1 VVRRDG
7 LLGGL
12 RVARRSATG
21 FAVQAAAA
29 VVFAA
34 LAAALGGLAASTA
47 QAADVAVSAS
57 VDRDKPHVNESFTYT
72 LRAEGQV
79 RGDPDVA
86 PLEQKFDVLQS
97 TTSTRIQ
104 IVNGQAAQVSEWI
117 FQLMPRE
124 AGPVTIPPIE
134 LAGAF
139 SNEVKLEVLPSDA
152 ARDAPSDIFM
162 EVEADPTT
170 AYVQSQVVYTMRLFV
185 GVGTGRASITPPE
198 IGGGEAIVERLGED
212 RQYQTTRGG
221 RGFVVHERRY
231 AIFPQKAGLLTV
243 GPASFEAMIMPNR
256 GFSRIQRFRSGTIE
270 VDVKPAVAPPPEFP
284 NAAWLPARAVTLSES
299 WSEAPE
305 KLAVGVPVTRTLT
318 IEAKGLL
325 ETQLPA
331 VEVPNAGG
339 IRAYPDQPDLDRR
352 AEADGLVA
360 QRTERYAVLAQTPGE
375 VQLPAVRLPWFD
387 VAAGQ
392 WRVAELSART
402 ITVAPGAQ
410 EPQAPKTAPAAPVP
424 SEAPLAE
431 PPSRGLLWPLATG
444 LLALAWLVTA
454 ALWWRARS
462 MRTVGS
468 GAGAAGMRE
477 AVPAKKGR
485 AAGGRARAAEKAL
498 RDACLR
504 NDAEAARDRL
514 LDWAALTFTEAPPRS
529 LGALAQRSS
538 PALAAA
544 IEALEGKLYGR
555 AGTEWD
561 GAALAAALAERGSAE
576 RRGRGRSD
584 DPLLPLYR

>member
-1 VVRRDG
+1 LVRGRAPSAC
-7 LLGGL
+7 LLGGIAL
-12 RVARRSATG
+12 LGVAMLLAG
-21 FAVQAAAA
+21 ALGV
-29 VVFAA
+29 
-34 LAAALGGLAASTA
+34 LAAPPA
-47 QAADVAVSAS
+47 QAAGVAVTAS

-79 RGDPDVA
+79 RGDPDVTA
-86 PLEQKFDVLQS
+86 LEQQFDVLQS

-104 IVNGQAAQVSEWI
+104 IVDGQAAQVSEWI

-124 AGPVTIPPIE
+124 AGAVTIPPIE

-139 SNEVKLEVLPSDA
+139 SNEVKLEVLPSNA
-152 ARDAPSDIFM
+152 ARDAPADIFM

-243 GPASFEAMIMPNR
+243 GPASFEAMVMPNR
-256 GFSRIQRFRSGTIE
+256 GFSRIQRFRSGTLEIM
-270 VDVKPAVAPPPEFP
+270 VNPAVAPPPEFP
-284 NAAWLPARAVTLSES
+284 NAAWLPARAVTLHES

-331 VEVPNAGG
+331 IEVPQADG
-339 IRAYPDQPDLDRR
+339 IREYPDQPELDRR
-352 AEADGLVA
+352 AEADGLTA

-375 VQLPAVRLPWFD
+375 AQLPAVRLPWFD
-387 VAAGQ
+387 VIGGQ
-392 WRVAELSART
+392 WRVAELPARAL
-402 ITVAPGAQ
+402 TVAPGAQ
-410 EPQAPKTAPAAPVP
+410 EPPAPKAAPGEPV
-424 SEAPLAE
+424 AAAIPLEQSSKPA
-431 PPSRGLLWPLATG
+431 LLWPLVTG
-444 LLALAWLVTA
+444 LLALAWLATA
-454 ALWWRARS
+454 GLWWRARRARS
-462 MRTVGS
+462 AAPSS
-468 GAGAAGMRE
+468 GVAGAA
-477 AVPAKKGR
+477 
-485 AAGGRARAAEKAL
+485 AAAAATTQAARPGGRGLEKAL

-504 NDAEAARDRL
+504 NDAEAARERL
-514 LDWAALTFTEAPPRS
+514 LEWAAWRFADAPPRS
-529 LGALAQRSS
+529 LGALAQRCE
-538 PALAAA
+538 PALEAS
-544 IEALEGKLYGR
+544 IGALEAKLYGR
-555 AGTEWD
+555 ERSEWD
-561 GAALAAALAERGSAE
+561 GAALAAALEAHGVTRHAGSA
-576 RRGRGRSD
+576 RAGD
-584 DPLLPLYR
+584 ALLPLYR